1 MGEIANKYAFEWV
14 YNDPKI
20 VRASTI
26 VCRLMD
32 DITSHTFE
40 QKREQVASAV
50 ECYIKQHGGSEE
62 EVEKLFRKEIR
73 NAWKDINEECLKP
86 TPVPMPLLERVLN
99 LTRAMDVIY
108 KDEDGYTNSHVIKD
122 YVASLLKDP
131 TV

>member
-1 MGEIANKYAFEWV
+1 MGEIANKYAFEWIS
-14 YNDPKI
+14 NDPKI
-20 VRASTI
+20 VRASAT

-40 QKREQVASAV
+40 QKREHAASGF
-50 ECYIKQHGGSEE
+50 ECYIKQHGGSKEE
-62 EVEKLFRKEIR
+62 AEKLFRKEIR

-122 YVASLLKDP
+122 YVAYLLKDP
-131 TV
+131 AV